1 MTKFKTAKEV
11 REWVKSVNTTA
22 LCVYEVTNGYRADY
36 MSLAEV
42 CGVSVEYAGK
52 GQVMLNGEEVD
63 PLYAENKLD
72 RLYEELGENQIRD
85 LFGSKERAITWAK
98 EHFNAEDEEQLEQMR
113 ELIAEIRSA
122 RK

>member
-11 REWVKSVNTTA
+11 RRWVKSVNTTA

-52 GQVMLNGEEVD
+52 GQVLWNGEEVD
-63 PLYAENKLD
+63 PLYAENKLE

-85 LFGSKERAITWAK
+85 LFRSKNRAISWAK
-98 EHFNAEDEEQLEQMR
+98 EHFNTEDEDQLEQMKD
-113 ELIAEIRSA
+113 LIAEIKA
-122 RK
+122 VRK